1 MRSFRRLGPAATLAL
16 FLVSASF
23 ADTSKKDGKTNDST
37 SSPANDATANR
48 APDAAN
54 NGAYSNTGDG
64 ASPASQTSS
73 ASAPAAAPAATEDTA
88 PVPKWLPMP
97 AMDGNPGLFT
107 LETGDTLPKGALDFM
122 AGVDK
127 YSRMPGS
134 ITDLDVGPS
143 FGYGFTKWFSG
154 FIQIHAYDH
163 IHVDQPGQLSL
174 NLTNPPNPQFG
185 NTIYNSFLP
194 ATGARPAYVE
204 DFPFASH
211 NGGGVGEID
220 LGFKIGLL
228 SERRGNRLSLSIR
241 NDFFLPTRTT
251 LTELLQNEVQYG
263 RFNYGIGIE
272 ASKRILHRSIL
283 ATVNWSYRF
292 TRDSSYRINTI
303 GGPQVL
309 TLSVADP
316 MQVGMGLLMFP
327 DKRFNVITEYDAT
340 IFVAKGI
347 PNTTFGARDPV
358 DSITGVRI
366 YAFRRVAV
374 DVGYR
379 YSLSLLN
386 HQDRN
391 GFIAKVGAAYWPEKP
406 REPDVL
412 TSSCSVDKS
421 SVMEGSAEY
430 AQASVNASDS
440 YGYPLTYTWTASG
453 GKITGTGPSVRWDP
467 AGAAAGTVTLATRVD
482 NGAGKTSSCSS
493 TITVQPKPNPP
504 PTMSCSADRS
514 TVLVGER
521 PQITAN
527 VNDQTG
533 TALNY
538 TWQANGGHVVGTG
551 SSVQFDT
558 SGLSAGTYTVTGR
571 VENGRGGAADCSV
584 GVSVEAPPPPPQA
597 SKIGDCSFK
606 PSSARAD
613 NVCKRVLDDV
623 ALRLQNDPKGKV
635 ILVGFADPKEPDAS
649 KLAARRADGTRK
661 YLGEKQG
668 MDASRIDVRS
678 ASGSAATPRENRRLD
693 VVWVPDGATY

>member
-1 MRSFRRLGPAATLAL
+1 MRFFWRLGVVATLAL
-16 FLVSASF
+16 FVVFASF
-23 ADTSKKDGKTNDST
+23 ADGTKKDRKTDDSAN
-37 SSPANDATANR
+37 SPANDATSNAT
-48 APDAAN
+48 PDASN
-54 NGAYSNTGDG
+54 NRSA
-64 ASPASQTSS
+64 SS
-73 ASAPAAAPAATEDTA
+73 ATAAPPPSDQTPPAAAPAAEDSA
-88 PVPKWLPMP
+88 PVPKWIPMP

-107 LETGDTLPKGALDFM
+107 LETGDILPKGAFDFT
-122 AGVDK
+122 AGADK
-127 YSRMPGS
+127 SSRMPGS

-143 FGYGFTKWFSG
+143 FGYGFSRWLSG

-174 NLTNPPNPQFG
+174 NLSNPPNPQYG
-185 NTIYNSFLP
+185 STIYNSFLP

-211 NGGGVGEID
+211 DGGGVGEID

-251 LTELLQNEVQYG
+251 LPELLQNEVQYG

-272 ASKRILHRSIL
+272 ASKRVLRRSIL
-283 ATVNWSYRF
+283 ATLNWSYRF
-292 TRDSSYRINTI
+292 TRDSAYRVQTI
-303 GGPQVL
+303 GGPVTE

-316 MQVGMGLLMFP
+316 MQVGVGLLMFP

-366 YAFRRVAV
+366 YAFRWVAI

-391 GFIAKVGAAYWPEKP
+391 GFIAKLGAAYWPEKP
-406 REPDVL
+406 RQPDVL

-421 SVMEGSAEY
+421 SVMEGSDEY
-430 AQASVNASDS
+430 AQATVNANDS

-453 GKITGTGPSVRWDP
+453 GKISGTGPSVRWDP
-467 AGAAAGTVTLATRVD
+467 AGAVAGSITLNARVD

-493 TITVQPKPNPP
+493 MITVQPKPNPP

-514 TVLVGER
+514 RVLVGER

-533 TALNY
+533 TPLNY
-538 TWQANGGHVVGTG
+538 TWQTNGGQVVGSG
-551 SSVQFDT
+551 SSVQLDT
-558 SGLSAGTYTVTGR
+558 SGLSPGAYTVTGR
-571 VENGRGGAADCSV
+571 VENGRGGAADCST
-584 GVSVEAPPPPPQA
+584 SIAVEAPPPAPQA
-597 SKIGDCSFK
+597 SKIGECSFT

-623 ALRLQNDPKGKV
+623 AVRLQNDPKGKV
-635 ILVGFADPKEPDAS
+635 ILVGFADPKEPGAS
-649 KLAARRADGTRK
+649 KLAARRADSTKK

-668 MDASRIDVRS
+668 MDATRIDVRS
-678 ASGSAATPRENRRLD
+678 VNGSASTPRENRRID